1 VSRPLPVDGPI
12 PRKGAGVVS
21 AKTHEEACP
30 SEQAENAAASSLKNN
45 YTVVPNAF
53 LRYWLRALKGEYF
66 FLVWV
71 VQGTLGWQAKAGR
84 RAETKATSFGTIA
97 EETGQGR
104 HTVERAAGVLEQ
116 IGLICRTGGQGAM
129 PVFSIN
135 VQMLQKPPLPIEELV
150 PIVDKLRERVRS
162 SKRDKLDPKRGQ
174 VAGPKEDK
182 LAAASLYE
190 RKEFKEK
197 ENTTTTTEA
206 STFELLPFF
215 GKAVRDSADDDVG
228 PHSLIKGLKAPETQW
243 WFNRLESLLHKP
255 GKASNLHIELA
266 RLRRE
271 PPEPSA
277 LGSKGRL
284 RILQACEKHGF
295 SLGELYFAFKEH
307 RGGLS
312 QSGGLIHFAEDWP
325 VSILGICNWPACYY
339 CVDSG
344 VIEYPDS
351 PFEKEVPCQCEAGKR
366 KLESEKFAGF
376 DVWLQA
382 RKEGRFYC
390 HDCCNTGVLRDMPGA
405 SFDFPERQFC
415 LCELGR
421 HKLGEWQKR
430 KREACEAEL
439 AARAQARE
447 HGICEICFARDPGRG
462 TCVRCNSTGRHFTE
476 EELSTLCSD
485 CKGLRKLKYYKDKEC
500 SRCEGTGLARI
511 RQLAY

>member
-1 VSRPLPVDGPI
+1 VSGALPAHWPI
-12 PRKGAGVVS
+12 PRKGAGVVT
-21 AKTHEEACP
+21 AKP
-30 SEQAENAAASSLKNN
+30 SGKAFASDVMRSSLSRTAREVWTSLCNH
-45 YTVVPNAF
+45 VNADGF
-53 LRYWLRALKGEYF
+53 AWPCVATIARECAISERTAQRGLAELREQNWVCAPEGHAGGRQRAVKYHLHRNGKPC
-66 FLVWV
+66 
-71 VQGTLGWQAKAGR
+71 
-84 RAETKATSFGTIA
+84 SFGSQEKVKMQT
-97 EETGQGR
+97 
-104 HTVERAAGVLEQ
+104 AGPAGKV
-116 IGLICRTGGQGAM
+116 
-129 PVFSIN
+129 
-135 VQMLQKPPLPIEELV
+135 
-150 PIVDKLRERVRS
+150 
-162 SKRDKLDPKRGQ
+162 KRGGGREGKGDI
-174 VAGPKEDK
+174 VSPFTSNETVTETPEKGDNLSVKGDKNDGAYKEEP
-182 LAAASLYE
+182 SV
-190 RKEFKEK
+190 RTIS
-197 ENTTTTTEA
+197 NGTSSTTT
-206 STFELLPFF
+206 
-215 GKAVRDSADDDVG
+215 GKALAFEPSPFLCDAWDCSAREHAVDEHDYF
-228 PHSLIKGLKAPETQW
+228 KKKLKHPGTEW
-243 WFNRLESLLHKP
+243 WFNRLENLLHKP
-255 GKASNLHIELA
+255 GKAPN
-266 RLRRE
+266 
-271 PPEPSA
+271 EPSA

-284 RILQACEKHGF
+284 RIMQAGEKHGF
-295 SLGELYFAFKEH
+295 SLGEFYFAFKEH

-421 HKLGEWQKR
+421 HKLGEWHKR
-430 KREACEAEL
+430 KREADEAEV

-476 EELSTLCSD
+476 EELSTLCSE

-500 SRCEGTGLARI
+500 SRCKGTGQARI